1 MKAFYRKLIA
11 YSNVFN
17 YFQCSGSAQ
26 LSIHDDD
33 DDDDDDEYAGGDDDD
48 DDDDVDVDDNG
59 GKLSKVN
66 SLKQIQKLQLL

>member
-48 DDDDVDVDDNG
+48 DDNG

>member
-33 DDDDDDEYAGGDDDD
+33 DDDDEYAGGDDGD

>member
-33 DDDDDDEYAGGDDDD
+33 DDDDDEYAGGDDGDD
-48 DDDDVDVDDNG
+48 DVDVDVDDNG

-66 SLKQIQKLQLL
+66 SLKQIQKLQLLW

>member
-48 DDDDVDVDDNG
+48 DHDVDVDDNG